1 MISTLEERPST
12 SQTKGARARNPGY
25 ARLVFIRVQLYIMF
39 MCGVTVRDSDCPP
52 HTRPTDSE
60 REAEHR
66 RGDTARARRS
76 VRRNSPG
83 VAVGRGGPGWR
94 RRCGGAGSETADL
107 YHFVKDTPLIFLSR
121 GPHDPTAP
129 VQYGCQ
135 CAVESGSTARRYG

>member
-1 MISTLEERPST
+1 MILTLEERPST

-76 VRRNSPG
+76 VRHRPLRSP
-83 VAVGRGGPGWR
+83 ACAAPAAGRWGA
-94 RRCGGAGSETADL
+94 GGA
-107 YHFVKDTPLIFLSR
+107 VVP
-121 GPHDPTAP
+121 DPKL
-129 VQYGCQ
+129 QIY
-135 CAVESGSTARRYG
+135 SIL